1 MKPVLILQ
9 NLSGDGPAW
18 LARWLADR
26 HVPFDLRDRESGQDF
41 PEHLRGHS
49 ALVVLGGEMS
59 ANDELPFLRQ
69 AERLILQAMDAGQP
83 VLGHC
88 LGGQLMARALGAR
101 VVDSPA
107 PEVGWQGMQ
116 VEATAEA
123 AHWFG
128 TLQAAVVFQW
138 HFEAFELPAAA
149 VRLARSAACPNQA
162 FAIGPHLA
170 LQFHVEVDDDKVLRW
185 SHEEGERWR
194 RAREQHP
201 GSVQDGGA
209 MRDGL
214 QRHLLAYQALAD
226 RLYRRWLESVPR
238 T

>member
-18 LARWLADR
+18 LAQWLGD
-26 HVPFDLRDRESGQDF
+26 HQVPFDLRDHEAGQAF
-41 PEHLRGHS
+41 PEHLRAHS

-59 ANDELPFLRQ
+59 ANDELPSLRQ

-88 LGGQLMARALGAR
+88 LGGQLMARALGAQ

-107 PEVGWQGMQ
+107 PEVGWQPMQ
-116 VEATAEA
+116 VEASAEA
-123 AHWFG
+123 SHWFG
-128 TLQAAVVFQW
+128 ALRAAVVFHW

-149 VRLARSAACPNQA
+149 VRLACSAACPNQA
-162 FAIGPHLA
+162 FAVGPHLA
-170 LQFHVEVDDDKVLRW
+170 LQFHIEVDADKVLRW
-185 SHEEGERWR
+185 SNEEGERWR
-194 RAREQHP
+194 RARELHP
-201 GSVQDGGA
+201 ASVQDGMA
-209 MRDGL
+209 MRSGL
-214 QRHLLAYQALAD
+214 QQHLAAHQALAD

-238 T
+238 A